1 MYNGGISMPRQSIDL
16 PSEIKSDL
24 EKMSKGIGMTQNALV
39 NLAVATML
47 AKYKAEGMRIF
58 FDLISQPDTQKPK

>member
-1 MYNGGISMPRQSIDL
+1 LSRQSIDL
-16 PSEIKSDL
+16 PEEIKSDL

-58 FDLISQPDTQKPK
+58 FDLISQPEIKKPK